1 MKYTIVLLVLVFVL
15 GSCSENEILTAK
27 ETYIKGNVQVT
38 DSLELDKITLYGY
51 DIFEKQS
58 IQKDIA
64 INENGDF
71 ETVIDLKYAS
81 EFTLY
86 GINSFSILAVPGDTI
101 TANFLESRKAAD
113 FEDNLQFTGRTA
125 TTQES
130 LQDYLIN
137 NPIDTDE
144 FFVNESDK
152 DYKDLEEYLGNQKD
166 ALKKHYKKFQDDPS
180 INKYLRDYINADE
193 KYALHNIKMEYAAFA
208 RYYGKELPAINGDYY
223 SSINNLPR
231 LDREDLV
238 NSSTIS
244 NLLHHHYTFAYQEI
258 EKKSPEA
265 TSSEIDQVIIE
276 NALDK
281 DTFLNQHTIAMLV
294 MEDLK
299 NHSLQ
304 LYEKNS
310 ERLKPYF
317 ENSTLGIS
325 LQERY
330 EEERKL
336 LDNPDLP
343 KETELL
349 TFKTDD
355 PSKYLDEIISNA
367 NGKVIYI
374 DNWATWCSP
383 CKAEFKEASPALHE
397 KFKEDVEFIYL
408 CHASDKKAYLPSIS
422 QYQIKGKHYFLN
434 DKEGAIIQ
442 DQIHLEGFPTYTIID
457 KNGNQVLSDYI
468 HRPSYNKTTEILKN
482 LIQGNEVNLNDESK

>member
-1 MKYTIVLLVLVFVL
+1 MKNTIILLVLVFVL

-58 IQKDIA
+58 IQKDIPV
-64 INENGDF
+64 NENGDF

-101 TANFLESRKAAD
+101 NANFIESKKAAD
-113 FEDNLQFTGRTA
+113 FADNLQFTGRTA
-125 TTQES
+125 TTQEN
-130 LQDYLIN
+130 LQDYLNN

-166 ALKKHYKKFQDDPS
+166 VLKKHYKKFQDDTT
-180 INKYLRDYINADE
+180 INKFLRDYINADE
-193 KYALHNIKMEYAAFA
+193 KYALHNIKMEYASFA
-208 RYYGKELPAINGDYY
+208 RYYGKKVPEMNSDYY
-223 SSINNLPR
+223 SSIDKLPR
-231 LDREDLV
+231 LEKEDLV
-238 NSSTIS
+238 NSSTV
-244 NLLHHHYTFAYQEI
+244 NDLLYHHHTFASQEI

-265 TSSEIDQVIIE
+265 TTTEIDQIIIE
-276 NALDK
+276 KAVEK
-281 DTFLNQHTIAMLV
+281 DTYLNRHTIAMLV
-294 MEDLK
+294 MGDLK

-304 LYEKNS
+304 LYESNS
-310 ERLKPYF
+310 ERLNQYF
-317 ENSTLGIS
+317 ENTTLGIS

-355 PSKYLDEIISNA
+355 PSKYLEEIISNA

-374 DNWATWCSP
+374 DNWATWCGP

-397 KFKEDVEFIYL
+397 KFKEDVEFVYL

-422 QYQIKGKHYFLN
+422 QFQIKGKHYFL
-434 DKEGAIIQ
+434 DEKEGAVVQ
-442 DQIHLEGFPTYTIID
+442 DQINLEGFPTYTIID
-457 KNGNQVLSDYI
+457 QQGNQVLSDYI
-468 HRPSYNKTTEILKN
+468 HRPSYKKTTEILN
-482 LIQGNEVNLNDESK
+482 DLIQNDEMTSNNENN